1 MSGKGIAKD
10 YTWSEEAF
18 EIEVTVS
25 VPANTKAK
33 DIYFRVL
40 PTSIELKLLKQGDDE
55 EDIILLD
62 PARALRGRVVVD
74 GTYWVISDTETDE
87 NGVNPGGRQVTVTIE
102 KQIRKARDDFDVVDY
117 DWNGVYREE
126 AEGEVSFRK
135 YDEPEELDVREYA
148 ASLGVDIDNINMSMV
163 DKTMFTSGLN
173 LTKSSMDSL
182 QQSGLMQEV
191 TQQRDGSEWITD
203 DESGDRVPFSTMGR
217 GITQEEIQAIQES
230 GEESVVN
237 KDSTTIPFLDTDSPW
252 HTAVPED
259 RKKEEDKATSKKEAE
274 KNRKKK
280 ELKAKREKEAAD
292 PIDTLTVARLREIL
306 KSRGLK
312 VSGNKKELQA
322 RLRAEVQSM
331 LSNDDNLSDGNK
343 D

>member
-1 MSGKGIAKD
+1 
-10 YTWSEEAF
+10 
-18 EIEVTVS
+18 
-25 VPANTKAK
+25 
-33 DIYFRVL
+33 
-40 PTSIELKLLKQGDDE
+40 
-55 EDIILLD
+55 
-62 PARALRGRVVVD
+62 
-74 GTYWVISDTETDE
+74 
-87 NGVNPGGRQVTVTIE
+87 
-102 KQIRKARDDFDVVDY
+102 
-117 DWNGVYREE
+117 
-126 AEGEVSFRK
+126 
-135 YDEPEELDVREYA
+135 
-148 ASLGVDIDNINMSMV
+148 
-163 DKTMFTSGLN
+163 
-173 LTKSSMDSL
+173 
-182 QQSGLMQEV
+182 MQE
-191 TQQRDGSEWITD
+191 QRDGSEWITD
-203 DESGDRVPFSTMGR
+203 DESGDRVPFSTMGK

-230 GEESVVN
+230 DEESVVN

-259 RKKEEDKATSKKEAE
+259 LKKEEDKATSKKEAE

-331 LSNDDNLSDGNK
+331 LQNDNLSDGNK